1 MRKTGNILITNEK
14 GQAFI
19 MVLILLLVGALLIV
33 AVLSYAATTLKASQ
47 AFEKQVKEI
56 YAADAG
62 IEYGLWRIIK
72 GGDTVAET
80 LTVNGIQ
87 VTIKVPA
94 EDEAAISAN
103 VSKAENRIY
112 IETWEIR

>member
-1 MRKTGNILITNEK
+1 MITNEK

-62 IEYGLWRIIK
+62 IEYGLWK
-72 GGDTVAET
+72 LQQGVTTVDET

-94 EDEAAISAN
+94 EDEATILAD
-103 VSKAENRIY
+103 VSKAENSVY
-112 IETWEIR
+112 IETWEIK

>member
-1 MRKTGNILITNEK
+1 
-14 GQAFI
+14 

-62 IEYGLWRIIK
+62 IEYGLWK
-72 GGDTVAET
+72 LQQGVTTVDET

-94 EDEAAISAN
+94 DEEDEATISAN
-103 VSKAENRIY
+103 VSKAGTSVY
-112 IETWEIR
+112 IETWEIK